1 MWGLYTRGMSGL
13 KKHADRWLFIS
24 AGILIASGVG
34 VFASGAF
41 GLLARGETHISS
53 VVFNHTVLGVGL
65 GIVVLFITSI
75 IDYKRWKRFALPL
88 FIFSIV
94 LTALVFVPDI
104 GITHGGGTRWIDLGF
119 LSFQPSETMKIG
131 AVLFAAVYFSSIR
144 QRVATIQYGVV
155 GLLGVLALPT
165 LLLVLQP
172 DIGTLGIIVVSVGAI
187 YVAAGARMRDVVL
200 VALIGV
206 LLIGALALTRPY
218 VKDRLLTFIN
228 PADNPQTEGY
238 QIRQSL
244 IAIGSGG
251 VSGRGFGQGIQK
263 FTYLPEPMGDSIF
276 AVAAEEFGFFGSVF
290 VVGTFL
296 VFALRGFTVA
306 SRAGDSFGTLLGVG
320 IVSYLVAEAFINIA
334 GMVGLIPL
342 TGVPLTFFSQGGTA
356 MLVSLGS
363 VGILLSISKRVAH
376 S

>member
-155 GLLGVLALPT
+155 GLLGGLALPP
-165 LLLVLQP
+165 LLLVLEP

>member
-1 MWGLYTRGMSGL
+1 VWGLYTRGMSGL

>member
-1 MWGLYTRGMSGL
+1 MSGL